1 MNLYCLMRSVEDAG
15 SYEIQIHIRN
25 FKQNHH
31 YIKQKSRVKFA
42 LLLFFQ
48 NNLAKGEKICDNKE
62 NIYKQGASYEQKRYY
77 FRRQLFYL

>member
-15 SYEIQIHIRN
+15 PYEIQIHKGN

-42 LLLFFQ
+42 LLLFF
-48 NNLAKGEKICDNKE
+48 
-62 NIYKQGASYEQKRYY
+62 
-77 FRRQLFYL
+77 